1 MDKLFQGPSGRMLFI
16 LLCVAAY
23 LFGLSPHLL
32 AWFTTGAPPD
42 ALVWNMT
49 HYHVSY
55 VDFGF
60 MRRGLMGTVMAPVLA
75 PFVDGGNAEY
85 AIMLGIDAVLV
96 LVLILWASKLFLR
109 SGTDTAAPGQG
120 WILAALILSPVGFV
134 QLGFDAARL
143 DHVNYVLAAAAMAA
157 VARGWLLPAGAL
169 LLATVLIHEAA
180 LFYAVPAVAAQA
192 WMRRSRTTDLAVT
205 ALPALAAAVALL
217 VWGGVEVDL
226 SVALPPDVALAA
238 SVWSRDL
245 LEPARGFPPLHYLIT
260 AYFVAIPIFLL
271 HSHYRL
277 NRTTLD
283 LLFLA
288 PLATLALFA
297 LGVDYGRWSQNL
309 FFSVLLIIAAAP
321 SLGRARGLDL
331 DPLPARAVIIPWL
344 LPLGP
349 IGIALLYPFIPWI
362 N

>member
-1 MDKLFQGPSGRMLFI
+1 METLFQGPSGRLLFI
-16 LLCVAAY
+16 LLCAVAY
-23 LFGLSPHLL
+23 LIGLSPHLL

-75 PFVDGGNAEY
+75 PFADGSNAEY
-85 AIMLGIDAVLV
+85 AIMLGVDAT
-96 LVLILWASKLFLR
+96 LVLILILCAAKLFLR
-109 SGTDTAAPGQG
+109 PGTNSAPGQS

-134 QLGFDAARL
+134 QLGYDAARL
-143 DHVNYVLAAAAMAA
+143 DHVNFVLAAMAMAA
-157 VARGWLLPAGAL
+157 VARGWLLPAGVL

-180 LFYAVPAVAAQA
+180 LFYAVPVVAAQA
-192 WMRRSRTTDLAVT
+192 WMRSSRSLDLILT
-205 ALPALAAAVALL
+205 ALPALAAAGTLL
-217 VWGGVEVDL
+217 LWGGVEVDL
-226 SVALPPDVALAA
+226 SAALPPDVALAA

-245 LEPARGFPPLHYLIT
+245 LEPARGFAPLHYLIA
-260 AYFVAIPIFLL
+260 AYFVAVPLILL

-277 NRTTLD
+277 NRTTYD
-283 LLFLA
+283 LLFFA
-288 PLATLALFA
+288 PFATLALFA
-297 LGVDYGRWSQNL
+297 LGVDYGRWSQLL
-309 FFSVLLIIAAAP
+309 FFSVLMVIAAAP

-331 DPLPARAVIIPWL
+331 EPLPARAVILPWL

-362 N
+362 I